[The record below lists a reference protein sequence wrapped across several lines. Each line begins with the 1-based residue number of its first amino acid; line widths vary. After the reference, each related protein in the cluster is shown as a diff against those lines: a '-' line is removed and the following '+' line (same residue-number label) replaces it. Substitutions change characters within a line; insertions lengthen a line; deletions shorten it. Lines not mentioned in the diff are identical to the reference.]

1 MTPMQ
6 INYDPAWLVHR
17 HGAPDCPAAGNVRK
31 ALAAVAEATVGR

>member
-1 MTPMQ
+1 MTPMHT
-6 INYDPAWLVHR
+6 NYHPAWLVHR